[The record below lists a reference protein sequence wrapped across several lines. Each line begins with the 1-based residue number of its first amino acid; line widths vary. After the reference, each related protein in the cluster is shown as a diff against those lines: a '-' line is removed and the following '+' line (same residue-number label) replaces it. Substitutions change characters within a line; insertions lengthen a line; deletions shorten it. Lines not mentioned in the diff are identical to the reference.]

1 MKAYEAVPQTYLTRR
16 TPAILRIDGKAFHT
30 FTRGMDKPWDER
42 LELAMH
48 QMTLDLCAHVEGTDL
63 AFWQSDE
70 VSLLLIDYARL
81 NTNPWFEKNVQKM
94 VSVAAS
100 QAAFFFA
107 RAVQA
112 LMPERADSL
121 AVFDARVFVLPR
133 EEVTNYFLWRQ
144 QDATRNSILGLA
156 QAHYSPKQLHGKDSS
171 EMQEMLWQKGINWN
185 DTPTHRKRGA
195 CAVRVVGERSAWTM
209 DLETPR
215 FSEARYYI
223 DRFAYP
229 ADEEGGGPPAK
240 PMILAVPTPSTT
252 TTLVTAE
259 EL

>member
-1 MKAYEAVPQTYLTRR
+1 MGALGDRMKGYEGVPQGYLTRR
-16 TPAILRIDGKAFHT
+16 TPAIIRIDGKAFHT

-42 LELAMH
+42 MERAMH
-48 QMTLDLCAHVEGTDL
+48 RTTLDLCAHVEGTDL

-70 VSLLLIDYARL
+70 ISLLLIDYGRL
-81 NTNPWFEKNVQKM
+81 NTCPWFEKNVQKM

-100 QAAFFFA
+100 LASYFFA

-112 LMPERADSL
+112 LMPERADHL
-121 AVFDARVFVLPR
+121 AAFDARAFVLPR
-133 EEVTNYFLWRQ
+133 EEVSNYFLWRQ

-195 CAVRVVGERSAWTM
+195 CATRVVDDERSAWLM
-209 DLETPR
+209 DLETPK
-215 FSEARYYI
+215 FSEMRDYI
-223 DRFAYP
+223 DRFVYP
-229 ADEEGGGPPAK
+229 ADEEGGGPCSWVK
-240 PMILAVPTPSTT
+240 NPSK
-252 TTLVTAE
+252 E
-259 EL
+259 EHE